1 MTDVAPLLEN
11 RFATIKEKHMRICQC
26 CGEPFDC
33 ECTSNRNVC
42 ENCGVLDL
50 EDLER
55 NEVPEE
61 KEPE

>member
-1 MTDVAPLLEN
+1 
-11 RFATIKEKHMRICQC
+11 MRICQC

-55 NEVPEE
+55 NEV
-61 KEPE
+61 KEPYETQPSPTN